1 MVQIV
6 EYGGRL
12 TLRESVQQSDMAI
25 RNIPVIVARR
35 RRSRNAVGRESRIFI
50 GCPIKPF
57 AMTITIG
64 AFETSKSLTSC
75 RPG

>member
-35 RRSRNAVGRESRIFI
+35 RRSRNAVGRDP
-50 GCPIKPF
+50 G
-57 AMTITIG
+57 
-64 AFETSKSLTSC
+64 SLSDA
-75 RPG
+75 R